1 MSTNDRFLMLV
12 SVAVGSILAVL
23 IAYCLLRGLR
33 SGVMIAASTKSARVT
48 KFYRKERP
56 GEYWLMFVFWLL
68 LIPII
73 IWLVIGRVH
82 ELRHRHIPNHR
93 AGVDA
98 GIPFLSAS
106 EHQRLGTT
114 HRGCYARPG
123 VPKP

>member
-12 SVAVGSILAVL
+12 SVTVGSILVVL
-23 IAYCLLRGLR
+23 IAYCLFRGLR
-33 SGVMIAASTKSARVT
+33 SGVMIVASTKTPGVT

-73 IWLVIGRVH
+73 IWLVVGRVQ
-82 ELRHRHIPNHR
+82 ELRHKRISNYR

-98 GIPFLSAS
+98 GILPRSAS
-106 EHQRLGTT
+106 EHQRPGTT
-114 HRGCYARPG
+114 HREC
-123 VPKP
+123 